1 MRDAATASLA
11 AAKRGCRSERAWA
24 DVSRAADIARA
35 KGVMVKVHGIEIMP
49 LSLQPARK
57 KPAVAAKVVQKP
69 ADAAVPKQPSE
80 AVDEASPPPL
90 SKRKQRSAQRLVK
103 FQEKK
108 RAAMRAA
115 KLRSLLWRAWAQY
128 RPIFGGDALGYTSLR
143 EQYVYKR
150 ASTLYKAAFKSDPGT
165 SGRTKAAWL
174 RRATP
179 METEPRAKR
188 TGSAHGSQPPSPRS
202 AEKGAKKP
210 RGSTRALML

>member
-1 MRDAATASLA
+1 MKVMR
-11 AAKRGCRSERAWA
+11 
-24 DVSRAADIARA
+24 
-35 KGVMVKVHGIEIMP
+35 
-49 LSLQPARK
+49 
-57 KPAVAAKVVQKP
+57 KP

-90 SKRKQRSAQRLVK
+90 SKRKQRSAQRLMK
-103 FQEKK
+103 FQERK

-150 ASTLYKAAFKSDPGT
+150 ASTLYRAAFKSDPGT

-174 RRATP
+174 RYATP

-188 TGSAHGSQPPSPRS
+188 TGTAHGSQPPSPRS

>member
-1 MRDAATASLA
+1 MR
-11 AAKRGCRSERAWA
+11 
-24 DVSRAADIARA
+24 
-35 KGVMVKVHGIEIMP
+35 
-49 LSLQPARK
+49 
-57 KPAVAAKVVQKP
+57 KP

-90 SKRKQRSAQRLVK
+90 SKRKQRSAQRLMK

-108 RAAMRAA
+108 RQLLKAA

-165 SGRTKAAWL
+165 SGRTRAAWL
-174 RRATP
+174 RHATP